1 MIEQKYKSKII
12 IKFLENINDFVW
24 TIIIVYE
31 NNVFAFH
38 SLVDYN
44 ILDNNKKKYNNKFKE
59 LYNLIKNLLRK
70 IYTNNNV
77 LKDFNEKSGEGIYQN
92 SKIDNITKSINLYDA
107 ENEEE
112 IIKKYSNFSFKKEF
126 NSFCDNYSAKKDSF
140 DYDSNYDK
148 YENFDGNLQENFD
161 KDFSSL
167 NFEKAG
173 NIFEEHKIK
182 CSFYFEKCYKKDEN
196 ISKIASKI
204 INEIL
209 ESYPLKINNAI
220 NLNKKSSSQT
230 KSLIIIFGKYKQ
242 DKSEINKSINSSLN
256 NSFDLNLSSI
266 DIIEDNF
273 SFSQESILFSDKNGK
288 KNIYYDN
295 ELLFGLNINLIG
307 TFSLSKSAL
316 LNMIIEPIKIYKISI
331 NSLYFEHTNIYYDL
345 IYAFCNREKS
355 LNLSI
360 EKKIKYIYSHKQ
372 S

>member
-107 ENEEE
+107 ENEDE

-140 DYDSNYDK
+140 DFDLNYDK
-148 YENFDGNLQENFD
+148 YKNFNENLQQNFD
-161 KDFSSL
+161 KDFSSI
-167 NFEKAG
+167 NFEKTG

-182 CSFYFEKCYKKDEN
+182 CSFYFENVKKKDEN
-196 ISKIASKI
+196 ISKIAFKI
-204 INEIL
+204 INVIF

-242 DKSEINKSINSSLN
+242 DKSEINKSINSSLH
-256 NSFDLNLSSI
+256 NSFDLNLS
-266 DIIEDNF
+266 
-273 SFSQESILFSDKNGK
+273 
-288 KNIYYDN
+288 
-295 ELLFGLNINLIG
+295 
-307 TFSLSKSAL
+307 
-316 LNMIIEPIKIYKISI
+316 
-331 NSLYFEHTNIYYDL
+331 
-345 IYAFCNREKS
+345 
-355 LNLSI
+355 
-360 EKKIKYIYSHKQ
+360 
-372 S
+372 